1 MSSVA
6 KQPTWR
12 VGSKL
17 RSRARSLRRELTD
30 AERIV
35 WTALRAHRMHGAGFR
50 RQTPIG
56 PYIADFVCHASHLI
70 IEIDGGQHFD
80 TEHMKRDSQRDAF
93 LRSKVFRVLRF
104 NNHG

>member
-1 MSSVA
+1 
-6 KQPTWR
+6 
-12 VGSKL
+12 
-17 RSRARSLRRELTD
+17 
-30 AERIV
+30 
-35 WTALRAHRMHGAGFR
+35 MHGAGFR

-93 LRSKVFRVLRF
+93 LRNKVFRVLRF
-104 NNHG
+104 NNHDVMTNRQGVAETIAAALAMCPPPPPPPPRGGVDGRARGKAAS